1 MAIRSSSSAQEK
13 MAFNLPGPLCFLP
26 RRSWRQFHV
35 NSNERNSYSD
45 RTLICN
51 VALFAFISSIRVGVH
66 GGGFGELSLVWLRS
80 SVPQSLARG
89 YEDRSYRSAEEALL
103 MSAASEFL
111 QRMIGMR
118 KSITLSRRLIRLA
131 NDAELGILCGI
142 VRLTKDILRK
152 IVHAGAIIAFLTGA
166 ASAQMPMPGINLSP
180 DRQMT
185 PEEKEKQK
193 AIENAY
199 KSAIEK
205 IPDKKPPADPW
216 GAVRSS
222 TPSSKPKQ
230 GQQ

>member
-1 MAIRSSSSAQEK
+1 MHKFI
-13 MAFNLPGPLCFLP
+13 
-26 RRSWRQFHV
+26 
-35 NSNERNSYSD
+35 
-45 RTLICN
+45 
-51 VALFAFISSIRVGVH
+51 VALTA
-66 GGGFGELSLVWLRS
+66 
-80 SVPQSLARG
+80 A
-89 YEDRSYRSAEEALL
+89 ALL
-103 MSAASEFL
+103 AAL
-111 QRMIGMR
+111 AMR

-142 VRLTKDILRK
+142 GRLTKNMLRK

-193 AIENAY
+193 TIENAY

-216 GAVRSS
+216 GAVRST

-230 GQQ
+230 GQQRE

>member
-1 MAIRSSSSAQEK
+1 
-13 MAFNLPGPLCFLP
+13 
-26 RRSWRQFHV
+26 
-35 NSNERNSYSD
+35 
-45 RTLICN
+45 
-51 VALFAFISSIRVGVH
+51 
-66 GGGFGELSLVWLRS
+66 
-80 SVPQSLARG
+80 
-89 YEDRSYRSAEEALL
+89 
-103 MSAASEFL
+103 
-111 QRMIGMR
+111 MIGMR

-131 NDAELGILCGI
+131 NDAELGILCVI

-166 ASAQMPMPGINLSP
+166 ASAQMPLPGINLSP

-216 GAVRSS
+216 GAVRST